1 MIFQGASPSFWG
13 TIADHWGRRPVY
25 LVTIL
30 IYIGGCIGVALTPNY
45 AGLLV
50 LRMVQAF
57 GSSSVVAIGAGTIG
71 KSNKNLP
78 GFLFRPKRF

>member
-1 MIFQGASPSFWG
+1 MCVFRFMIFQGASPSFWG
-13 TIADHWGRRPVY
+13 TIADSWGRRPVY
-25 LVTIL
+25 LATLL

-45 AGLLV
+45 GGLLA

-71 KSNKNLP
+71 KCPPL
-78 GFLFRPKRF
+78 